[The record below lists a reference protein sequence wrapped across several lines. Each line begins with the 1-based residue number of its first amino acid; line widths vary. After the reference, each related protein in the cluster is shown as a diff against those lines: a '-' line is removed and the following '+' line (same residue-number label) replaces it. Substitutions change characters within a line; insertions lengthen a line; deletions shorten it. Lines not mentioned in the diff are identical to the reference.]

1 MKGFTAF
8 SGGTWRGLFA
18 AAALAVSATAN
29 AGVSYFNVNWYTNY
43 KGTVTAQ
50 GNSSYVYVT
59 AISADWQSI
68 ANSAPLPPNHSD
80 PFLTFCLDF
89 NNVLANGWW
98 KSGGFGDP
106 ALNGQSSPAIRQ
118 QNALFR
124 AANLYSTYA
133 PGVIGAFSSTS
144 SAARTAARI
153 EGAALQLAIWE
164 VLYEPNPNN
173 VNSAYSVTSEGAAG
187 KGFVTSGVNAG
198 ITSRANTMLTTASAA
213 NFSLETTF
221 WNAVTDS
228 TGTTSRSSQDLIG
241 PFAPVPEPSTYIAA
255 ALLCIP
261 VLING
266 ARAYKNRKSA

>member
-18 AAALAVSATAN
+18 AAALTVSATAN
-29 AGVSYFNVNWYTNY
+29 AGVSYFNVSWYTDF

-50 GNSSYVYVT
+50 GSSAYTYLT
-59 AISADWQSI
+59 AIAADWQNI
-68 ANSAPLPPNHSD
+68 ANSQPLPPNHSD

-98 KSGGFGDP
+98 KSGGFADT
-106 ALNGQSSPAIRQ
+106 ALNGQSTPAIRQ
-118 QNALFR
+118 QNSLFR
-124 AANLYSTYA
+124 AANLYATYA
-133 PGVIGAFSSTS
+133 PGVIGAFNSTS
-144 SAARTAARI
+144 SAARTTARV
-153 EGAALQLAIWE
+153 EGAALQIAIWE

-173 VNSAYSVTSEGAAG
+173 VNSAYNVLTEGAAN
-187 KGFVTSGVNAG
+187 KGFVVSGANSIVTG
-198 ITSRANTMLTTASAA
+198 RANQMLTTASAA

-241 PFAPVPEPSTYIAA
+241 PFAPVPEPSTYVAA

-266 ARAYKNRKSA
+266 ARALKNRKSA